1 MFQEIVIAVL
11 DENACF
17 QEVALERALARG
29 MERAFAEDKALG
41 IERQRIPFRLI
52 QLPNTPLTYDCH
64 KLAEKLRAVAQFE
77 RASNNQNQG
86 GSSAAR
92 LPRSNRAQFERV
104 PNNQNQALWMRC
116 VQLYWQVK
124 AIRLANLVF
133 PVIPDPL
140 RPGGPLSQILPFQ
153 DIENLKLQTE
163 TDKTLYNLLQ
173 AGEPLI
179 IDWAKAKGIDWPFQD
194 FQELFIHIQKARF
207 KRHWQ
212 QEAFSLTFSRLD
224 KRSDKKHYR
233 QWLKFL
239 SDHFDDESLIKKYEE
254 VLMDMGWEGYPLLA
268 LRDHKRSQ
276 PFNKLWKA
284 YLKAHKAAASL
295 IDDNLHFRKG
305 LPYQTK
311 QTSQKAP
318 IQGKVTNDGYI
329 SWDWS

>member
-17 QEVALERALARG
+17 QEVALERAVARG
-29 MERAFAEDKALG
+29 RARAFAEDKTLG
-41 IERQRIPFRLI
+41 IERNYIPIHLI
-52 QLPNTPLTYDCH
+52 QLPNTPDGYDCH
-64 KLAEKLRAVAQFE
+64 KLAEKIRAVAQFKQV
-77 RASNNQNQG
+77 S
-86 GSSAAR
+86 
-92 LPRSNRAQFERV
+92 
-104 PNNQNQALWMRC
+104 NNQNQALWMRC
-116 VQLYWQVK
+116 VQLYWQVR

-140 RPGGPLSQILPFQ
+140 RPGGPLSQILPLQ

-212 QEAFSLTFSRLD
+212 QEAFSPTFSRLD
-224 KRSDKKHYR
+224 KKSDKKHYR

-268 LRDHKRSQ
+268 LREHKRSQ

-284 YLKAHKAAASL
+284 YLKAHKAAVGL

>member
-17 QEVALERALARG
+17 QEFARSRALELGR
-29 MERAFAEDKALG
+29 ERAIAEDKALG
-41 IERQRIPFRLI
+41 IKRDYIPFRLI
-52 QLPNTPLTYDCH
+52 QLPNTPKAEDCY
-64 KLAEKLRAVAQFE
+64 KLAEKMRAVAQFK
-77 RASNNQNQG
+77 
-86 GSSAAR
+86 
-92 LPRSNRAQFERV
+92 RV
-104 PNNQNQALWMRC
+104 SNNQNQALWMRC

-124 AIRLANLVF
+124 TIRLANLVF

-140 RPGGPLSQILPFQ
+140 GDGGSLSQILPSQ
-153 DIENLKLQTE
+153 DIENLKLETE
-163 TDKTLYNLLQ
+163 ADQTLYDLLK

-194 FQELFIHIQKARF
+194 FQELFIYILKARF

-212 QEAFSLTFSRLD
+212 EEAFSPTFSRLD
-224 KRSDKKHYR
+224 KKSDKKHHR
-233 QWLKFL
+233 QWLRFL
-239 SDHFDDESLIKKYEE
+239 SDQFDGEPLEKEYSK

-268 LRDHKRSQ
+268 LRRQKRSK
-276 PFNKLWKA
+276 PFKKLWKV
-284 YLKAHKAAASL
+284 YLKTHRAAANL

-318 IQGKVTNDGYI
+318 IQGKVTDDGYI
-329 SWDWS
+329 YWIWS

>member
-77 RASNNQNQG
+77 R
-86 GSSAAR
+86 
-92 LPRSNRAQFERV
+92 V

-116 VQLYWQVK
+116 VQLYWQVR

-133 PVIPDPL
+133 PVIPDPF

-268 LRDHKRSQ
+268 LREHKRSQ
-276 PFNKLWKA
+276 RFNKLWKA
-284 YLKAHKAAASL
+284 YLKAHKAAANL

>member
-64 KLAEKLRAVAQFE
+64 KLAEKFRVVAQFE
-77 RASNNQNQG
+77 Q
-86 GSSAAR
+86 
-92 LPRSNRAQFERV
+92 V

-116 VQLYWQVK
+116 VQLYWQVR

-133 PVIPDPL
+133 PVIPDPF

-268 LRDHKRSQ
+268 LREHKRSQ
-276 PFNKLWKA
+276 RFNKLWKA
-284 YLKAHKAAASL
+284 YLKAHKAAVNL

-318 IQGKVTNDGYI
+318 IQGKVTDDGYI
-329 SWDWS
+329 YWVWS

>member
-64 KLAEKLRAVAQFE
+64 KLAEKLRAVAQFK
-77 RASNNQNQG
+77 
-86 GSSAAR
+86 
-92 LPRSNRAQFERV
+92 RV
-104 PNNQNQALWMRC
+104 SNNQNQALWMRC

-140 RPGGPLSQILPFQ
+140 RDGGSLSQILPSQ
-153 DIENLKLQTE
+153 DIENLKLETE
-163 TDKTLYNLLQ
+163 ADQTLYDLLK

-194 FQELFIHIQKARF
+194 FQELFIHILKARF

-212 QEAFSLTFSRLD
+212 QEAFSSTFLRRSLQFNLLTAR
-224 KRSDKKHYR
+224 
-233 QWLKFL
+233 
-239 SDHFDDESLIKKYEE
+239 
-254 VLMDMGWEGYPLLA
+254 
-268 LRDHKRSQ
+268 
-276 PFNKLWKA
+276 
-284 YLKAHKAAASL
+284 
-295 IDDNLHFRKG
+295 
-305 LPYQTK
+305 
-311 QTSQKAP
+311 
-318 IQGKVTNDGYI
+318 
-329 SWDWS
+329 

>member
-17 QEVALERALARG
+17 QEFARSRALELGR
-29 MERAFAEDKALG
+29 ERAIAEDKALG
-41 IERQRIPFRLI
+41 IKRNYIPFRLI
-52 QLPNTPLTYDCH
+52 QLPNTPKAEDCY
-64 KLAEKLRAVAQFE
+64 KLAEKMRAVAQFK
-77 RASNNQNQG
+77 
-86 GSSAAR
+86 
-92 LPRSNRAQFERV
+92 RV
-104 PNNQNQALWMRC
+104 SNNQNQALWMRC

-140 RPGGPLSQILPFQ
+140 RDGGSLSQILPSQ
-153 DIENLKLQTE
+153 DIENLKLETE
-163 TDKTLYNLLQ
+163 ADQTLYDLLK

-194 FQELFIHIQKARF
+194 FQELFIHILKARF

-212 QEAFSLTFSRLD
+212 QEAFSSTFLRLD
-224 KRSDKKHYR
+224 KKSDKKHYR
-233 QWLKFL
+233 QWLKFF
-239 SDHFDDESLIKKYEE
+239 SDQLEDKSLIKKYEE

-268 LRDHKRSQ
+268 LRHYKKSQ
-276 PFNKLWKA
+276 PFNKLWQA
-284 YLKAHKAAASL
+284 FLKAHKAAVNL

-311 QTSQKAP
+311 QTSQKVP
-318 IQGKVTNDGYI
+318 IQGKVTDDGYLY
-329 SWDWS
+329 WDWS